1 MGNLQKRI
9 CSLSFSGCSISKLKC
24 RIAAFLIVIC
34 LREVGVLE
42 MLSVASRK
50 LVKLLLAYFEE
61 IVMDALEGKRCH
73 KMTENTYPLANTSF
87 LPRAVLQYSHGVGM
101 AWEAR

>member
-9 CSLSFSGCSISKLKC
+9 CSLSFSGCSICKIEC
-24 RIAAFLIVIC
+24 RIAVFLILIC

-50 LVKLLLAYFEE
+50 LVKLLLAYVEE
-61 IVMDALEGKRCH
+61 IVMDVLEGKRCH
-73 KMTENTYPLANTSF
+73 KMTEIPTLSQMLAFCRMQCYNTTTPSE
-87 LPRAVLQYSHGVGM
+87 YS
-101 AWEAR
+101 

>member
-1 MGNLQKRI
+1 M
-9 CSLSFSGCSISKLKC
+9 
-24 RIAAFLIVIC
+24 
-34 LREVGVLE
+34 LE

-50 LVKLLLAYFEE
+50 LVKLLLAYVEE
-61 IVMDALEGKRCH
+61 IVVDVLEGKRCH
-73 KMTENTYPLANTSF
+73 KVAENTYPLANTSF

>member
-9 CSLSFSGCSISKLKC
+9 CFLSFSGCSISKLKC
-24 RIAAFLIVIC
+24 RIVAFLILIC

-50 LVKLLLAYFEE
+50 LVKLLLAYVEE
-61 IVMDALEGKRCH
+61 IVMDVLEGKRCH

-87 LPRAVLQYSHGVGM
+87 LPLVVL
-101 AWEAR
+101 E